1 MNIKTRLNNLNS
13 ETFIDDYL
21 ASCGVVDVNEFKY
34 PTGKYVQDPDEYVG
48 IKYKSDMFFDIIKG
62 VIL

>member
-21 ASCGVVDVNEFKY
+21 ESCGVIDVNEFKN
-34 PTGKYVQDPDEYVG
+34 PTGKYVQDPNEYVG